1 MSVDPFGSSGN
12 GRFGSSSNVYAAR
25 GGSDAAA
32 QAFMTR
38 VYSWMAGGLGVTA
51 LFAWMV
57 ASSPTLISAIL
68 GTPLFYGIVLAEL
81 GMVWG
86 FSRMV
91 RTASFN
97 AAAAMFLAY
106 CALNG
111 LTFSIYLLVYTGASV
126 ASVFVVTG
134 GTFGAMSLYG
144 TVTKKDLSSW
154 SGFLMMGL
162 IGVLLAG
169 VVNIFLQSSALYFI
183 LSCASVVVFTGLT
196 AYDTQKIRQMAD
208 ADDDRLALHG
218 ALQLY
223 LDFVNL
229 FIALLQLF
237 GKRRN

>member
-1 MSVDPFGSSGN
+1 MSVDPFGSPGN
-12 GRFGSSSNVYAAR
+12 GRLGSSSNVYASR
-25 GGSDAAA
+25 GSSDAVA

-57 ASSPTLISAIL
+57 ASSPTLINAIL

-169 VVNIFLQSSALYFI
+169 VVNIFLQSGALSFV

-196 AYDTQKIRQMAD
+196 AYDTQKIRQMAH

-218 ALQLY
+218 ALSLY